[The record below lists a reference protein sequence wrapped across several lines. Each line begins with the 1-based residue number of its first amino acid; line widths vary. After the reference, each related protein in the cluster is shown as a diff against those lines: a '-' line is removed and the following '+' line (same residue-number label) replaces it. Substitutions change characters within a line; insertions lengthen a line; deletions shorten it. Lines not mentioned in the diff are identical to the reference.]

1 MNGLWMWYLL
11 GKHYLCGLGNVKDW
25 DYILA
30 RPVLIYRTRKAQI
43 GLPKKKKNKLY
54 VIFSRYYL
62 ALWGQ
67 EEIVFIFWSNQ
78 TKLKNYPETIYS
90 TSTRSIPSG
99 EKSFCCK
106 WPYTTNGRFLQ
117 VAKFLTNR
125 NVNLEGG
132 TYITKAIKGFRL
144 PSDRFGGL

>member
-1 MNGLWMWYLL
+1 MAWEMLRTGTTFSQDLFWYIVHEKLKL
-11 GKHYLCGLGNVKDW
+11 VY
-25 DYILA
+25 
-30 RPVLIYRTRKAQI
+30 Q
-43 GLPKKKKNKLY
+43 KKKNKLY

-99 EKSFCCK
+99 EKSFYCK